1 MSMAA
6 DILSFLR
13 RVGEE
18 RSVSH
23 VVAELLRYAGQ
34 TFDVHRISLFV
45 ADEQTGRLRPYLSE
59 FPSGAV
65 DREMFEAWREL
76 DLEPADVLQRI
87 RAGKDVVRVSEP
99 AGPGGFPPDIV
110 ETYGLRPFLA
120 LAMRRADALEGVL
133 FIEADEQQLEHRF
146 EDALL
151 LRDHLALALSN
162 ARAYERETARAAEAE
177 ALLEVTK
184 VLARTTELTPVL
196 VAVARQSARVS
207 GFERCSLFLLD
218 EQEQRLVPTMSQ
230 FADGHHDPEA
240 WERFVANEADLPIA
254 WEVMRTRRPVA
265 VERPQERPELVPAVW
280 VDPFDIAAV
289 VYLPLVAW
297 DECFGI
303 LVLDHRRPTSI
314 SDQQLRM
321 AEAVASQGAIAIGVG
336 RLLERLRS
344 ANEDLEQA
352 DRAKDDFLSM
362 LSHEL
367 RNPVTSVLGF
377 TATLERSWERLQPEQ
392 RNDLLAR
399 IHANAERQVRMIDD
413 LLQTSRIVSGDLEV
427 RTRTVPLGPLV
438 DDALAHLDLPAGS
451 VTVDAE
457 PAVVRVDPDH
467 IRQVVT
473 NLVTNARKYGRPPI
487 EVTVRQRGQT
497 VELVVLDHGDGVA
510 AEFVPELFERFTQA
524 RSDTDGPRSG
534 VGLGLAIARRLARAN
549 GGDLR
554 YDGGDDGAAFVLELP
569 TV

>member
-1 MSMAA
+1 MAA

-13 RVGEE
+13 QVGEE
-18 RSVSH
+18 RSVTH
-23 VVAELLRYAGQ
+23 VVAHLLRYAGQ

-45 ADEQTGRLRPYLSE
+45 ADEQTGRLRPFLSE

-65 DREMFEAWREL
+65 HRELFEAWREL
-76 DLEPADVLQRI
+76 DFEPADVIQRI
-87 RAGKDVVRVSEP
+87 RAGEDIVRVDDP
-99 AGPGGFPPDIV
+99 GGAGGFPRDIA
-110 ETYGLRPFLA
+110 ERYGLRPFLA
-120 LAMRRADALEGVL
+120 LAMRRSESLEAVL
-133 FIEADEQQLEHRF
+133 MIEADEEQLDHRF

-151 LRDHLALALSN
+151 LRDHLALALAN

-177 ALLEVTK
+177 ALLEVTR

-218 EQEQRLVPTMSQ
+218 EHEQRLVPTMSQ

-240 WERFVANEADLPIA
+240 WARFVANDADLPIG
-254 WEVMRTRRPVA
+254 WEVMRTRRPIA
-265 VERPQERPELVPAVW
+265 VERPRERPELIPAVW
-280 VDPFDIAAV
+280 VEPFDIAAV

-321 AEAVASQGAIAIGVG
+321 AEAVASQGAIAIGIG
-336 RLLERLRS
+336 RLLERLRR
-344 ANEDLEQA
+344 ANEHLEQA

-377 TATLERSWERLQPEQ
+377 AATLERSWDRMSPAR

-413 LLQTSRIVSGDLEV
+413 LLQTSRIVSGDLDV
-427 RTRTVPLGPLV
+427 RSRSVPLGPLV
-438 DDALAHLDLPAGS
+438 DDALDHLDLPAGE

-487 EVTVRQRGQT
+487 EVTVRQRGRT
-497 VELVVLDHGDGVA
+497 VELVVRDHGEGVPA
-510 AEFVPELFERFTQA
+510 GFVPDLFERFTQA
-524 RSDTDGPRSG
+524 SVETDQPGSG
-534 VGLGLAIARRLARAN
+534 VGLGLAIARRLACAN

-554 YDGGDDGAAFVLELP
+554 YAGGDDGAVFVLELP
-569 TV
+569 AA